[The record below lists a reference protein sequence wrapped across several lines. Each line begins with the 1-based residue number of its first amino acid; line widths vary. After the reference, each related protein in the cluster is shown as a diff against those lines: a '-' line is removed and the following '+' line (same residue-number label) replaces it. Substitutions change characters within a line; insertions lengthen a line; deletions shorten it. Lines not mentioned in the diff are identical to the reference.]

1 MTRSTHVNALIA
13 KASKRLAVIKR
24 YRKILPRTAL
34 TTLYIAMVR
43 PILEYGDVLYYNSPL
58 SIGRSIEQVQRRAAL
73 ACTGG
78 YRHTSYKNL
87 LHELN
92 WEPLY
97 TRRKN
102 HKLIIFYKI
111 TNNIYPK
118 YLHDLLIKNT
128 HQTYQLRHTHHFR
141 PRQSRL
147 TTSHNSFFPS
157 TTRLWNNLPNLT
169 KISPT
174 VNLFKTRLRGQ
185 NNNNPYHNTSPQW
198 LTQIRMG
205 LSALNA
211 QRFKYNF
218 IPSPTC
224 PSCYL
229 AAETPQHYFFH
240 CPTHRL
246 ARETLLQRLQGELD
260 VNTQNFNILLSVI
273 LEGESIRVQQINT
286 LQTIVLEFLKN
297 SNRFN

>member
-1 MTRSTHVNALIA
+1 
-13 KASKRLAVIKR
+13 
-24 YRKILPRTAL
+24 
-34 TTLYIAMVR
+34 MVR

-185 NNNNPYHNTSPQW
+185 NKNNPYHNTSPQW

-246 ARETLLQRLQGELD
+246 ARETLLLRLQGELD
-260 VNTQNFNILLSVI
+260 VNTRNLNTLLSVV

-286 LQTIVLEFLKN
+286 LQTIVIEFLKN